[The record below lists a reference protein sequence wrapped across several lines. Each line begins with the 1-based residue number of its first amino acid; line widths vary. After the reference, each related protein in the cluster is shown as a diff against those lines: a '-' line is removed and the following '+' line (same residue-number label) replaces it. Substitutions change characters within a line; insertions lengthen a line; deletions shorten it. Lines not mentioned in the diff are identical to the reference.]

1 MHLATIFTVLDG
13 SNDRPPP
20 QTILSMKQRLVLAL
34 LLLFTA
40 LPGLANDGGL
50 LQTGSVFEVHS
61 SGNNLIFERST
72 TTNLFDKQGKL
83 AQTLTASDIDGDG
96 VADVLITNT
105 LFYDGRGN
113 LVSSIEDLDFNADG
127 AVDSRSITI
136 YTNLAANRSQTVT
149 FVDNNADGTMD
160 EIVSSTSTFDNGR
173 LVGTMT
179 EIDTN
184 ADGIPDFRSV
194 GAWTYDFDNRQS
206 FYVVQSDY
214 FSPGV
219 LQHVFT
225 ATYTLN
231 DDGNPVSGVS
241 SAYDPNSGVNITTT
255 MTFTYDKFGNLV
267 QEMNE
272 TLLPGPSGPAIS
284 TATATYFYSH
294 RGAAVRGAP
303 VQSSH
308 RFFQGLNATSA
319 ISRLFLCRPH
329 AGYLLN
335 Q

>member
-13 SNDRPPP
+13 SSDRPPP

-72 TTNLFDKQGKL
+72 TTNLFDKQGNL
-83 AQTLTASDIDGDG
+83 TQTLTASDLDGDG
-96 VADVLITNT
+96 VADVLSNNT

-113 LVSSIEDLDFNADG
+113 LVSSIEDLDFNAAG

-149 FVDNNADGTMD
+149 FVDNNADGTID
-160 EIVSSTSTFDNGR
+160 EIVTSTSTFDNER
-173 LVGTMT
+173 LVEILT
-179 EIDTN
+179 EIDSN
-184 ADGIPDFRSV
+184 ADGLPDFRSV
-194 GAWTYDFDNRQS
+194 GTWTYDLDHHQS
-206 FYVVQSDY
+206 SYVVQSDF

-219 LQHVFT
+219 LQPVFT
-225 ATYTLN
+225 AIYTLN
-231 DDGNPVSGVS
+231 DDGNPVSGVWS
-241 SAYDPNSGVNITTT
+241 GYDPNYGLTIHGA

-267 QEMNE
+267 QEVNE
-272 TLLPGPSGPAIS
+272 TLLPGPSGPVIS
-284 TATATYFYSH
+284 IATATHFYSH
-294 RGAAVRGAP
+294 RGEA
-303 VQSSH
+303 H
-308 RFFQGLNATSA
+308 
-319 ISRLFLCRPH
+319 
-329 AGYLLN
+329 
-335 Q
+335 

>member
-1 MHLATIFTVLDG
+1 MKK
-13 SNDRPPP
+13 RP
-20 QTILSMKQRLVLAL
+20 VFAL
-34 LLLFTA
+34 LLLLSA
-40 LPGLANDGGL
+40 LPGLAKDRGGL
-50 LQTGSVFEVHS
+50 LQTGSVLEVD
-61 SGNNLIFERST
+61 SGFQPLASRFT

-96 VADVLITNT
+96 VADVLSTNT
-105 LFYDGRGN
+105 LVYDGRGN
-113 LVSSIEDLDFNADG
+113 LVSSIEELDFNADG

-241 SAYDPNSGVNITTT
+241 SAYYP
-255 MTFTYDKFGNLV
+255 Y
-267 QEMNE
+267 
-272 TLLPGPSGPAIS
+272 
-284 TATATYFYSH
+284 
-294 RGAAVRGAP
+294 
-303 VQSSH
+303 
-308 RFFQGLNATSA
+308 
-319 ISRLFLCRPH
+319 
-329 AGYLLN
+329 
-335 Q
+335 